1 MKQKLFSL
9 GTIALVL
16 AGAALSSTAIANSN
30 DFYGEAAPAAAAE
43 RTIVIDHDT
52 NYVNLTSGDVV
63 KFVVHGKEYAWSFDT
78 AGNIGVMDLNQ
89 ILPPGTLHHTVKVYL
104 ARDPTYTGA

>member
-16 AGAALSSTAIANSN
+16 AGAALSSTAIANPD

>member
-9 GTIALVL
+9 AVIALAL
-16 AGAALSSTAIANSN
+16 AGATLSSATVANPN
-30 DFYGEAAPAAAAE
+30 DLYGEAAPTAAAE

-78 AGNIGVMDLNQ
+78 GGNIAVMDLNQ